1 MSTMNPDKPKQ
12 RQKSVNAIDR
22 KVIRVNPA
30 DPVLVKRLVTGL
42 LYAFDLQSEAN
53 LSFLLGYGEY
63 ESNEDALTAWIVDR
77 LQNTAWV
84 EPNDLFNNLANQLHT
99 NLKFWRAQA

>member
-1 MSTMNPDKPKQ
+1 MSTMSPDKPKQ
-12 RQKSVNAIDR
+12 RQKSVNATDR
-22 KVIRVNPA
+22 KIIGLNPA
-30 DPVLVKRLVTGL
+30 DPALVKRLVTCL

-53 LSFLLGYGEY
+53 LSFLLGYAEY
-63 ESNEDALTAWIVDR
+63 ESNEDALTAWIGDR

-99 NLKFWRAQA
+99 TLKFWRAQA